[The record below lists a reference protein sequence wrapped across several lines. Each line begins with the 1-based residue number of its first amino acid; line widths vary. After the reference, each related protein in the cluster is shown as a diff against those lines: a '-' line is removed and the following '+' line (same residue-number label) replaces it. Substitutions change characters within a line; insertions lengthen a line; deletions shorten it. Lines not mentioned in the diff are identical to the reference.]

1 MSSLRS
7 EPQNLGD
14 LGLSWGDIKR
24 KVGINKVGGKL
35 AKAHKDVTKAIAL
48 PSKKNLKKAED
59 SAKPVV
65 GVALPALDFVLPGAG
80 TAASLA
86 WNAARAKVQK
96 KKTKDALN
104 KAKRQAAA
112 AGTETA
118 ETTAAPVSSAGG
130 SGGGSGGGSVSVTTL
145 APVDEGTAAAPES
158 ENKTNWLGWMAGGL
172 LAVKALS
179 LVV

>member
-1 MSSLRS
+1 MSNLRS

-24 KVGINKVGGKL
+24 KVGINKVGGKI
-35 AKAHKDVTKAIAL
+35 AKAHKDVAKAITV

-65 GVALPALDFVLPGAG
+65 GVALPALDFVAPGAG
-80 TAASLA
+80 TAASIA
-86 WNAARAKVQK
+86 WNAGRAKVAK
-96 KKTKDALN
+96 KKAKDALN

-112 AGTETA
+112 AEPEA
-118 ETTAAPVSSAGG
+118 ATAAATAAAGG
-130 SGGGSGGGSVSVTTL
+130 GGGSGGGSVSVTTL
-145 APVDEGTAAAPES
+145 APVDEGASQAPES
-158 ENKTNWLGWMAGGL
+158 EKKTNWLGWAAGGL
-172 LAVKALS
+172 LAVKAIS